1 MSSIRMALVGILV
14 MAVASCGPQYVEG
27 TEIEDNP
34 TNRSILNLVEAYRLA
49 VEQKDVNIL
58 AKIVSNEYFE
68 NAGTTGYSGDDYGL
82 KTILVKVLPLL
93 QENIKEVFYTIDVK
107 RIDLM
112 GETANVI
119 LEYKLKFHYVEGDL
133 DGWSNKKDRHRIDLV
148 WEDEAWKIAGGL

>member
-1 MSSIRMALVGILV
+1 MSYIRMALVGVLV
-14 MAVASCGPQYVEG
+14 IAAASCGPHYVDG
-27 TEIEDNP
+27 TKIEDNP

-58 AKIVSNEYFE
+58 AKIVSNQYFE

-82 KTILVKVLPLL
+82 KTILIKVLPML
-93 QENIKEVFYTIDVK
+93 QENIKEVFYKIEVK

-112 GETANVI
+112 GETANVV
-119 LEYKLKFHYVEGDL
+119 LEYELKFHYIEGDL
-133 DGWSNKKDRHRIDLV
+133 DGWSTKKDRHRLDLV